1 MISEA
6 PAKAATDLVS
16 FPEQI
21 RAFIAVAKVKAGDG
35 LSLAEMSELLTA
47 ALRVAMSAV
56 DSMPA
61 TGPEKKALAL
71 AAVGAVFDALASSL
85 VVPFVLYPVWS
96 IARPMVRAA
105 VLAAASGAIESILPL
120 IRGAK

>member
-6 PAKAATDLVS
+6 PIKAAADLVS

-35 LSLAEMSELLTA
+35 LTVAEMSELLTS
-47 ALRVAMSAV
+47 ALRVAMAAV
-56 DSMPA
+56 DSLPS

-71 AAVGAVFDALASSL
+71 AAVGAVFDALAMSL
-85 VVPFVLYPVWS
+85 AVPLVLYPVWS

-105 VLAAASGAIESILPL
+105 VLSAASGAIESILPL

>member
-6 PAKAATDLVS
+6 PAKAAADLVS

-21 RAFIAVAKVKAGDG
+21 RAFIAVARVKAGDG
-35 LSLAEMSELLTA
+35 LTVAEMSELLTA
-47 ALRVAMSAV
+47 ALRVAMAAV

-71 AAVGAVFDALASSL
+71 AAVGAVFDALALSL
-85 VVPFVLYPVWS
+85 AVPFVLYPVWS

>member
-6 PAKAATDLVS
+6 PAKAAADLVS

-35 LSLAEMSELLTA
+35 LTVAEMSELLTA
-47 ALRVAMSAV
+47 ALRVAMAAV

-61 TGPEKKALAL
+61 SGPEKKALAL
-71 AAVGAVFDALASSL
+71 AAVGAVFDALAGSL

-96 IARPMVRAA
+96 LARPMARAA
-105 VLAAASGAIESILPL
+105 VLATASGAIESILPL

>member
-6 PAKAATDLVS
+6 PAKAAADLGS

-21 RAFIAVAKVKAGDG
+21 RAFIAVAKVKAADG
-35 LSLAEMSELLTA
+35 LTVAELSELLVS
-47 ALRVAMSAV
+47 ALHIAMAAV
-56 DSMPA
+56 DAMPS

-71 AAVGAVFDALASSL
+71 AAVAAVFDALSSSL
-85 VVPFVLYPVWS
+85 VVPVVLYPVWS
-96 IARPMVRAA
+96 LARPMVRAA

-120 IRGAK
+120 VRGAK

>member
-6 PAKAATDLVS
+6 PAKAAADLVS

-21 RAFIAVAKVKAGDG
+21 RAFIAVARVKAGDG
-35 LSLAEMSELLTA
+35 LTVAEMSELLTA
-47 ALRVAMSAV
+47 ALRVAMAAV

-85 VVPFVLYPVWS
+85 AVPFVLYPVWS

>member
-6 PAKAATDLVS
+6 PAKAAADLVS